1 MISGDGLAKRWEM
14 MHAVGCF
21 GIDSGLCRDGC
32 VDSGW
37 HRSMKT
43 LALFLVSDL
52 RCHKSKKNRTLSVPT
67 SNHW

>member
-1 MISGDGLAKRWEM
+1 

-37 HRSMKT
+37 HLSMNT
-43 LALFLVSDL
+43 LALFPVSNL
-52 RCHKSKKNRTLSVPT
+52 RCQKNKKLQDLISSYFEPFVKG
-67 SNHW
+67 